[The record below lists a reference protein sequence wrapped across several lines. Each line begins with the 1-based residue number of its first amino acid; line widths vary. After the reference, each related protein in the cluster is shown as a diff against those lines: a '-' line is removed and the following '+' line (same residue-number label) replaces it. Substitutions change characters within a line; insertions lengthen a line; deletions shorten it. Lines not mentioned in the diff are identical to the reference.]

1 MPGITD
7 TDIPGNPAMTWKA
20 KTAKHRREKEEK
32 YRFYFN
38 IPQRMFIVEA
48 TAVTASLPLQKRK
61 DLCTTFRSLSLL
73 RYDYIVTS
81 SLSDKTDLI
90 SNFRIADL
98 PGITDT
104 KTPGN
109 SAMTW
114 KATTAKHRREKEEK
128 YRFYFNIPQRMFIVE
143 ATAVTAS
150 LPLQKRKFY
159 VQLSERM
166 LLRYVYIVT
175 SSLSDKTD

>member
-1 MPGITD
+1 M
-7 TDIPGNPAMTWKA
+7 
-20 KTAKHRREKEEK
+20 
-32 YRFYFN
+32 
-38 IPQRMFIVEA
+38 
-48 TAVTASLPLQKRK
+48 
-61 DLCTTFRSLSLL
+61 LL

-109 SAMTW
+109 P
-114 KATTAKHRREKEEK
+114 ATTAKHRREKEEK
-128 YRFYFNIPQRMFIVE
+128 YRFYFNIPQGMFIVE

-150 LPLQKRKFY
+150 LPLQKRKVLCTTFRS
-159 VQLSERM
+159 LS
-166 LLRYVYIVT
+166 LLRYDYIVT